1 MVTNAL
7 AIQENVPLAGFTTFG
22 VGGPAYRFVEVAT
35 QEEAVQALAF
45 ASELG
50 LPFFVL
56 GGGSNVLISDSG
68 FPGLVIL
75 NRIKGFSVGRDG
87 DSVLVSAGGGEDWQ
101 DFADRCAAEGWQ
113 GIECLA
119 GIPGT
124 VGASPVQNIGA
135 YGQEVSQTIVQVEAL
150 ETATGNA
157 VRFGKEQC
165 GFGYRSSIFNS
176 TDAGRHLI
184 TGVTFRLVPGGAPH
198 IAYRELEERL
208 AANPAPILSDVR
220 DTVMSIR
227 EGKGLII
234 REGFEYFKS
243 AGSFFKNPVVT
254 SEEYESIARVVEEAG
269 GYANWAWPTGSGT
282 VKISAACLIQCA
294 GFLRGQRK
302 GAAGISPRHTLI
314 MVNYGGASAREIIGF
329 AAAVRQRVFERFG
342 VSLVPEVR
350 LIGFDGTPLGEEQ
363 IS

>member
-1 MVTNAL
+1 
-7 AIQENVPLAGFTTFG
+7 
-22 VGGPAYRFVEVAT
+22 VEVST
-35 QEEAVQALAF
+35 QEEAAQALAF
-45 ASELG
+45 AREQG

-75 NRIKGFSVGRDG
+75 NRIKGFTVARDG
-87 DSVLVSAGGGEDWQ
+87 DSMLVTAGGGEDWQ
-101 DFADRCAAEGWQ
+101 CFADRCTSEGWQ

-135 YGQEVSQTIVQVEAL
+135 YGQEVAQTIVQVEAL

-165 GFGYRSSIFNS
+165 GFGYRGSIFNS
-176 TDAGRHLI
+176 TEAGRYLI

-208 AANPAPILSDVR
+208 AASITPTLDDVR
-220 DTVMSIR
+220 DTVLSIR
-227 EGKGLII
+227 ESKGLLI
-234 REGFEYFKS
+234 REGVEYFKS

-254 SEEYESIARVVEEAG
+254 AEEYESIARIVEATG
-269 GYANWAWPTGSGT
+269 GFANWAWPTGSGT

-294 GFLRGQRK
+294 GFHRGHRK
-302 GAAGISPRHTLI
+302 GEAGISPRHTLI
-314 MVNYGGASAREIIGF
+314 MVNYGGASAGEIIGF
-329 AAAVRQRVFERFG
+329 AAEVRGRVYERFD
-342 VSLVPEVR
+342 VTLVPEVR
-350 LIGFDGTPLGEEQ
+350 LIGFDGMPLGEIGLPQ
-363 IS
+363 RRTDLP